1 MKKKTFLIKVST
13 AVAAFAVS
21 TSFAN
26 IEKQPQSDLEKSSEL
41 YMIPALDSDQIVA
54 GHRSHGSHRS
64 HSSHRSGF

>member
-21 TSFAN
+21 TSYAN
-26 IEKQPQSDLEKSSEL
+26 IDNHPQPDFEKSSDL

-64 HSSHRSGF
+64 HSSHRSGY

>member
-21 TSFAN
+21 TSYAN
-26 IEKQPQSDLEKSSEL
+26 IDNHPQPDLENSSDL
-41 YMIPALDSDQIVA
+41 YMIPALDSDQIVS

-64 HSSHRSGF
+64 HSSHRSGR